1 MGPTIGLR
9 ESAPAGRRRASP
21 PDGARVPLRR
31 RAGGSDPQ
39 MSTSALLELGADPDR
54 PRPAAAPPGPPAE
67 PPEVSVVMPCLNEAR
82 TLAPCIGRALAAF
95 EEHGIRGEVVVA
107 DNGSTDGSAEVA
119 RACGARVVAVASR
132 GYGSALM
139 GGVAA
144 AKGRYVIM
152 GDADESYDFGHVPRF
167 LEKLR
172 EGNDLVMGN
181 RFRGG
186 IAPGA
191 MPALHQYFG
200 NPLLTALARCFFRS
214 PVGDIYCGLRGFP
227 AASHRALKL
236 RTTGMEYACEM
247 VIKATLQGQRI
258 AEVPTTLS
266 PDGRDRP
273 PHLRSFRDG
282 WRTLRFMLLYSPR
295 WLFLYPGIAL
305 MILGALMFMGP
316 LMGARGAIGAGTL
329 RLLLTASA
337 MVLLGFQAANF
348 AVFSKIF
355 ALASGLHPPRR
366 FYDRVFEVFTLEAG
380 LAIGAAV
387 LGAGCAGA
395 AYATWAWQPADGALS
410 ALRLALPS
418 VVAVILG
425 FQMILS
431 SFLLSLAGLS
441 RT

>member
-1 MGPTIGLR
+1 
-9 ESAPAGRRRASP
+9 
-21 PDGARVPLRR
+21 
-31 RAGGSDPQ
+31 
-39 MSTSALLELGADPDR
+39 MSTSTLLEPDR
-54 PRPAAAPPGPPAE
+54 TCLNDGASESFDE

-82 TLAPCIGRALAAF
+82 TLAACIDRAFSAF
-95 EEHGIRGEVVVA
+95 EEHGVLGEVIIA
-107 DNGSTDGSAEVA
+107 DNGSTDGSADVA
-119 RACGARVVAVASR
+119 RACGARVVDVAAR
-132 GYGSALM
+132 GYGNALM
-139 GGVAA
+139 GGIAA

-152 GDADESYDFGHVPRF
+152 GDADQSYDFGHVPRF

-172 EGNDLVMGN
+172 EGHDLVLGN

-186 IAPGA
+186 IARGA

-200 NPLLTALARCFFRS
+200 NPLLTRVARCFFRC
-214 PVGDIYCGLRGFP
+214 PAGDIYCGLRGFS
-227 AASHRALKL
+227 ASSNRALNL

-305 MILGALMFMGP
+305 MLLGALMFAGP
-316 LMGARGAIGAGTL
+316 LMGDGVAIGSGTL
-329 RLLLTASA
+329 RLLLAASA

-348 AVFSKIF
+348 AIFSKIF

-366 FYDRVFEVFTLEAG
+366 FYDRFFEVFTLETG
-380 LAIGAAV
+380 LAVGATVLA
-387 LGAGCAGA
+387 LGAAGA
-395 AYATWAWQPADGALS
+395 AYATWTWQPADGAIS

-425 FQMILS
+425 SQMILS